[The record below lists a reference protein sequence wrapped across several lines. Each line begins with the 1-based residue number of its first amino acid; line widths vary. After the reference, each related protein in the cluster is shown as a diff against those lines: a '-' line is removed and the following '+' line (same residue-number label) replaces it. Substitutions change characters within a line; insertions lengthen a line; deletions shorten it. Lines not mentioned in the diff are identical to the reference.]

1 MRLGWVSGI
10 ENSSQLSSVGKNLEG
25 GSPGNMPHCIASGS
39 GSHFSCFCIN
49 SICILHD
56 AQRQLIYLIPLIVIH
71 PQNYVSV
78 SHTCLGRICWP
89 HRCFTSVN
97 WHPFSYT
104 GFMSLVS
111 VTHPRWRCSPI
122 ADEIDF

>member
-1 MRLGWVSGI
+1 MRLGRVSGI
-10 ENSSQLSSVGKNLEG
+10 ENSSQVSSVGKNLEG
-25 GSPGNMPHCIASGS
+25 SSPGNTPRSIASGS

-49 SICILHD
+49 FICILHD
-56 AQRQLIYLIPLIVIH
+56 VQRQLIYLIPLILIH

-78 SHTCLGRICWP
+78 SHTCLGRIYRP

-97 WHPFSYT
+97 WHLFSYT

-111 VTHPRWRCSPI
+111 VTHPRWRCSPN